1 MKERIVLMFF
11 FVLVSIVCFAAE
23 PAKSADA
30 TDGWKLATERNGVTI
45 YTRPHSG
52 SPLKEF
58 KAVGEIAAPS
68 RAVCEVIEDV
78 DAYPSFMPYMAEC
91 RLLRRESDS
100 LLSYQRISPK
110 ICSDRDFTLRTYQ
123 SSWLPALCSRLTSF
137 ARGVVCVLLSH
148 RPEFM
153 KDRLRILTVED
164 EPAVAQ
170 MVGLLLGGPGAKITH
185 ACDGWMALMKIG
197 AAKEPFDVII
207 TDHRMPR
214 MNGLDLVRRLRV
226 RKFEGKIIVLSAH
239 LTKEN
244 IQAYEELQVD
254 MMFAKPF
261 DCEELQLAMNL
272 LTKNPSA
279 PVTAPLA

>member
-1 MKERIVLMFF
+1 
-11 FVLVSIVCFAAE
+11 
-23 PAKSADA
+23 
-30 TDGWKLATERNGVTI
+30 
-45 YTRPHSG
+45 
-52 SPLKEF
+52 
-58 KAVGEIAAPS
+58 
-68 RAVCEVIEDV
+68 
-78 DAYPSFMPYMAEC
+78 
-91 RLLRRESDS
+91 
-100 LLSYQRISPK
+100 
-110 ICSDRDFTLRTYQ
+110 
-123 SSWLPALCSRLTSF
+123 
-137 ARGVVCVLLSH
+137 
-148 RPEFM
+148 M

-185 ACDGWMALMKIG
+185 AYDGWMALMKIG

-272 LTKNPSA
+272 LTKEPSER
-279 PVTAPLA
+279 VTAPLTAPA